1 MSMLCVSLF
10 GCTETQPSAEI
21 VATTLPVYEFTEL
34 LCDGTNLSIKRL
46 ITEDIS
52 CLHDYSINVTQMQAM
67 ESAEL
72 LITSGVEL
80 ESFLEDI
87 NVTIPIV
94 DASKDIPL
102 LSTEHSHEDSHAHSH
117 SVDPHYWLAP
127 ECAKIMATNICE
139 ALAKTYPEHKVLLF
153 ENLKKLEAELNELT
167 EYADAKLNSLSC
179 RELITFHDGFAYMAE
194 AYNLEILHAVE
205 EESGSEA
212 SAAELIELINL
223 VKKHHLP
230 AVFTERNGSVSAAT
244 IIAAETDI
252 SIFTL
257 DMAMSGDGYFDA
269 MYSNIDTLSE
279 ALK

>member
-10 GCTETQPSAEI
+10 GCTETQPSTEI

-34 LCDGTNLSIKRL
+34 LCDGTNLNIKRL
-46 ITEDIS
+46 IAEDIS
-52 CLHDYSINVTQMQAM
+52 CLHDYSINATQMQAL

-72 LITSGVEL
+72 LIISGVAL
-80 ESFLEDI
+80 ESFLED
-87 NVTIPIV
+87 VHVAIPIV
-94 DASKDIPL
+94 DASKGIPL
-102 LSTEHSHEDSHAHSH
+102 LCAEHSHEDSHAHSH
-117 SVDPHYWLAP
+117 SSDPHYWLAP
-127 ECAKIMATNICE
+127 ERAKIMAANICE
-139 ALAKTYPEHKVLLF
+139 GLAKTYPEHKTMLF
-153 ENLKKLEAELNELT
+153 ENLNKLETELNALT
-167 EYADAKLNSLSC
+167 EYAGAKLNSLSC
-179 RELITFHDGFAYMAE
+179 RELVTFHDGFAYMAE
-194 AYNLEILHAVE
+194 AFNLEILHAVE

-212 SAAELIELINL
+212 SAAELTELINL

-244 IIAAETDI
+244 IIAAEADV

-257 DMAMSGDGYFDA
+257 DMAVSGDSYFDA